1 MKKSS
6 IIAIAWGIFVVG
18 GLLTYLIDQR
28 IYENNVTP
36 LNALWKKIELPSFS
50 VIVAEKGSD
59 LHVEQS
65 DSNKL
70 SIEYY
75 KGSIIPSKLYT
86 LSKDTLYVYSGLR
99 LFLKCK
105 NVNTIIGRK
114 HFWMGITN
122 VAPKDLKIEMSD
134 GDFYY
139 YNTDSISKRITNLS
153 VQARDSAFLEIND
166 RFVEN
171 VEINSD
177 SADVKIET
185 TAKNITA
192 NLKNKA
198 SLNFNNSFQNLKVEK
213 DKTSYYG
220 IGRNY

>member
-28 IYENNVTP
+28 IYEDKKIKP
-36 LNALWKKIELPSFS
+36 NALMKDIELPPFS
-50 VIVAEKGSD
+50 VIVAERNSD

-65 DSNKL
+65 NSNKL

-75 KGSIIPSKLYT
+75 KGSMIPSNLYAV
-86 LSKDTLYVYSGLR
+86 KGDTLYVYSGLR

-122 VAPKDLKIEMSD
+122 VAPKDLKIDMSD

-139 YNTDSISKRITNLS
+139 YNTDSIAKRVTNLS
-153 VQARDSAFLEIND
+153 VLARDSAYLEIND

-171 VEINSD
+171 IKINSD
-177 SADVKIET
+177 SAVVQIVT
-185 TAKNITA
+185 TSNNITA
-192 NLKNKA
+192 KLKHKA
-198 SLNFNNSFQNLKVEK
+198 SLNFNNSFQNLTVEK